1 MQNTMISNKE
11 REALEQIYKG
21 VDKFIEAHNE
31 TALEEMMRHTRTART
46 ATKAEKVHGLLYM
59 SLVKDFIHDIGALRG
74 LLETSEEEFVK
85 TVTEDGKMSLD
96 EMEHRLMFSMLTDI
110 LTK

>member
-31 TALEEMMRHTRTART
+31 TALEEMMKHTRT
-46 ATKAEKVHGLLYM
+46 ATKAEKVHSLLYM
-59 SLVKDFIHDIGALRG
+59 DLVKDFIRDIGALRG

-96 EMEHRLMFSMLTDI
+96 EVEHRLMFSMLTDM

>member
-1 MQNTMISNKE
+1 MQNTMISSKE
-11 REALEQIYKG
+11 REALQEIYKG
-21 VDKFIEAHNE
+21 VDKFSEAHNE
-31 TALEEMMRHTRTART
+31 TALEEMMRHTRTA
-46 ATKAEKVHGLLYM
+46 TKAEKVHSLLYM
-59 SLVKDFIHDIGALRG
+59 DLVKDFIRDIGALRG

-96 EMEHRLMFSMLTDI
+96 EVEHRLMFSMLADM

>member
-11 REALEQIYKG
+11 KEALEQIYKG
-21 VDKFIEAHNE
+21 VDNFIEAHNA
-31 TALEEMMRHTRTART
+31 TALEDMMRHTRTAS
-46 ATKAEKVHGLLYM
+46 KAEKVHILLYM
-59 SLVKDFIHDIGALRG
+59 DLVKDFIRDIGALRG

-85 TVTEDGKMSLD
+85 TVTDGGKLSLD
-96 EMEHRLMFSMLTDI
+96 EVEHKLMFSMLTDI